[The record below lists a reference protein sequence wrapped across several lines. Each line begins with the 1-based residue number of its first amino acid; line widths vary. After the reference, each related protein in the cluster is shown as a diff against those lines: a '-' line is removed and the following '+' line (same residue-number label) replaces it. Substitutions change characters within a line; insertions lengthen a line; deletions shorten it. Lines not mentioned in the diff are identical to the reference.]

1 MIFPLPAPKEKWF
14 IKRKRETVYYL
25 SMEVLRNLCMQIDS
39 SPTHVYVK
47 TAVLFLHTM
56 KISQVSNYKISI
68 TLLLILTCLGKSFLN
83 PLAKIHNLIDNR
95 EYRTA
100 NN

>member
-1 MIFPLPAPKEKWF
+1 MFHSIRHDFPPLPQPQKEKWF

-47 TAVLFLHTM
+47 AAVLSLHTM
-56 KISQVSNYKISI
+56 KISQVSIDKKST
-68 TLLLILTCLGKSFLN
+68 TLYIQYV
-83 PLAKIHNLIDNR
+83 R
-95 EYRTA
+95 RTE
-100 NN
+100 

>member
-1 MIFPLPAPKEKWF
+1 MIPPLPQPQKEKWF

-47 TAVLFLHTM
+47 TAVPSLRINENFLGSHLQEKAQRFIFKNM
-56 KISQVSNYKISI
+56 SDGRNSSDPAVKVIKN
-68 TLLLILTCLGKSFLN
+68 
-83 PLAKIHNLIDNR
+83 
-95 EYRTA
+95 E
-100 NN
+100 

>member
-56 KISQVSNYKISI
+56 KISQVS
-68 TLLLILTCLGKSFLN
+68 
-83 PLAKIHNLIDNR
+83 IDKKAQR
-95 EYRTA
+95 FIFKYVRRTE
-100 NN
+100 